1 MNLQID
7 KLKELCIHSL
17 NMSLKFNLIC
27 SCIPGTYVLCII
39 ILKVICKLKKMK
51 VLLPKKL
58 QCNRFE
64 IPFSRNH
71 YKTTFLMK
79 YVI

>member
-1 MNLQID
+1 MYSFTEYVFKI
-7 KLKELCIHSL
+7 E
-17 NMSLKFNLIC
+17 FNLFMY
-27 SCIPGTYVLCII
+27 TYVFCIL
-39 ILKVICKLKKMK
+39 ILKDICKLKKLK

>member
-1 MNLQID
+1 MY
-7 KLKELCIHSL
+7 
-17 NMSLKFNLIC
+17 
-27 SCIPGTYVLCII
+27 TYVFCIL
-39 ILKVICKLKKMK
+39 ILKDICKLKKMK